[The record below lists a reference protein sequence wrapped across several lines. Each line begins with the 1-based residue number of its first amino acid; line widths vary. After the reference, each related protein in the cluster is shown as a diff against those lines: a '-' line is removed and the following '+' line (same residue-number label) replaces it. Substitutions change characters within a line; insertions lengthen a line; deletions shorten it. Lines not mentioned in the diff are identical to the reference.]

1 MLIGIL
7 AFVTFLVVSMYL
19 SGRAIERD
27 QAAQQAAVTHTDHIT
42 PMVRATAVRV
52 DVSHAEWAE
61 YYGRCLA
68 SPTSTPCTDAL
79 MASLNRHTNSL

>member
-27 QAAQQAAVTHTDHIT
+27 QAAATHTDHIT

-52 DVSHAEWAE
+52 DVSHAEWAQ
-61 YYGRCLA
+61 YYSRCLA

-79 MASLNRHTNSL
+79 VASLNRHTNSL